1 MIKIQRLSTASF
13 KITSAQGKVIMLDP
27 WLVGDPLWP
36 VEEREPSKLA
46 EINIIIVT
54 HAHFDHVSGVEEICK
69 ANPEAMV
76 ICQLELALSFMAKGI
91 KNVYPLNKGGT
102 AAVDNIKFSMVGADH
117 TSSFLDEQGG
127 YQYAGTPAG
136 FVIEME
142 DGFKIYAAGDTGL
155 TSDMKT
161 VIGDFFKPDLA
172 ILPALGFMVMEPE
185 QAAFAVGLIKPKYVI
200 PSHDFPEKFS
210 QAASPEGYEAFSKKF
225 PIVLAAKA
233 KTAVFSELMKKKH
246 RRVKVFDLNIGET
259 KEIK

>member
-13 KITSAQGKVIMLDP
+13 KITSPKGKVIMLDP
-27 WLVGDPLWP
+27 WLTGDPLWP
-36 VEEREPSKLA
+36 GQEREPAKLA

-54 HAHFDHVSGVEEICK
+54 HAHFDHVSGVEAICQ
-69 ANPEAMV
+69 ANPQATV
-76 ICQLELALSFMAKGI
+76 ICQLELALSLMAKGI

-102 AAVDNIKFSMVGADH
+102 AAIDNIKFSMVGADH
-117 TSSFLDEQGG
+117 TSSFLDDKGG

-155 TSDMKT
+155 TADMKT
-161 VIGDFFKPDLA
+161 IIGDFFKPDLT
-172 ILPALGFMVMEPE
+172 ILPVLGFFVMEPE

-210 QAASPEGYEAFSKKF
+210 DASSPEGYEAFSKKF
-225 PIVLAAKA
+225 PLVLSAKQ
-233 KTAVFSELMKKKH
+233 KTAAFSALMKKKH
-246 RRVKVFDLNIGET
+246 RRVKVIDLSIGET